1 MTVTI
6 PDASLAENPLAHAL
20 EAETLTPG
28 DLAPLATHLD
38 ALVASNIA
46 STRLMVDRHRGTP
59 VEDFYTLSHQSEQEA
74 HRLLEPFVTVFT
86 GPGTSGASLDAVA
99 MGYPAH
105 VARIAVTGTCWD
117 YPVSFLHLVRAS
129 TRCYRHLREALA
141 HTGAFTDSQ
150 LEHFAYFGHVDDEE
164 IHAIESLLTDA
175 PTAAHGPA
183 LQLAGHL
190 AVFED
195 LFWQRMVTVCTPQ
208 AAP

>member
-1 MTVTI
+1 MTITI
-6 PDASLAENPLAHAL
+6 PDAALVENPLALAL
-20 EAETLTPG
+20 EAGILTPG

-46 STRLMVDRHRGTP
+46 STKLMVDRHRGTP
-59 VEDFYTLSHQSEQEA
+59 VEEFYTLSHESEREA
-74 HRLLEPFVTVFT
+74 HRLLQPFVTPFT
-86 GPGTSGASLDAVA
+86 EPEASTCLDAVA

-105 VARIAVTGTCWD
+105 IARIAVTGTCWD

-141 HTGAFTDSQ
+141 DTGAFTDSG

-164 IHAIESLLTDA
+164 IHAIESLLTEA
-175 PTAAHGPA
+175 PTAAHNPA